1 MRHLWILAGGL
12 ALSAIV
18 VGAQSAYRIV
28 INGKSVEGSAIV
40 VKGQTYVPLKA
51 LQSAGVK
58 ASVSGDTLSLTLS
71 PMGGAN
77 QNNGVEGGLNEW
89 LFNGVWRFRV
99 TSAAKSAD
107 GSSFVVG
114 VELRNGTQT
123 DQLAL
128 SGTGF
133 DSLKLVLSDGTMLD
147 PYNITDLRDK
157 GLPQGGAV
165 TVALQFPMDSIGD
178 KKPDRLLL
186 ILKPDDDLKKY
197 MRDNLKA
204 SYSVPDPSF
213 RVKL

>member
-1 MRHLWILAGGL
+1 MKHLWILAGGL
-12 ALSAIV
+12 ALSALV

-51 LQSAGVK
+51 LQGAGVK
-58 ASVSGDTLSLTLS
+58 ASASGDTLSLTLS

-165 TVALQFPMDSIGD
+165 NVDLQFPMDSIGD

>member
-1 MRHLWILAGGL
+1 MKHLWILAGGL
-12 ALSAIV
+12 ALSALV

-51 LQSAGVK
+51 LQGAGVK
-58 ASVSGDTLSLTLS
+58 ASASGDTLSLTLS

-165 TVALQFPMDSIGD
+165 TVDLQFPMDSIGD